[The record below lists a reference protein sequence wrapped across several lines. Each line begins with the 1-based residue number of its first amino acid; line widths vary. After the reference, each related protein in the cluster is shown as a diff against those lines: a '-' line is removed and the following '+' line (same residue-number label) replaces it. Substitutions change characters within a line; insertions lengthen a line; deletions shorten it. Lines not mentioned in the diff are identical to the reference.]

1 MPDYYIFRT
10 TIHSGKDPVY
20 QLGLDGVEDQESFLS
35 LSALPI
41 VVRLQLRIVLNSGA
55 GAVAQQCFH
64 LPVGQGA
71 DSCPAPH
78 AGSRTVFKRGHPSIA
93 GKLPPVV
100 EGREVL
106 SIDQKGYGCDKANAD
121 DRFGKLEV
129 PQDLLILL
137 QGGFHLFF
145 DMGDLLLDELLLL
158 LRKTDDELV
167 INQVGGFLQ
176 IPNRILEAGAGL
188 DQPVTEG
195 HQIFQFK
202 QAVRGKPKGFESVL
216 VQAGELCDS
225 LSVYPVALTPGQP
238 HALFQF
244 QWAKQRVG
252 HTTLLKKAAQSK
264 RVVPGVLHAY
274 EAVTGVGSLLAQ
286 PRDQLPEAYNS
297 VFKLIMYELAR
308 TFGLADC
315 RVERGLRD
323 VDTDKKLL
331 IHHFGG
337 LGEKSRTGYTEMLIP
352 IISPKLNILNGNR
365 SVKRRE
371 GLIPAIMLINR
382 RPRSSP
388 LTPSVLL
395 ALYFLKLKIISQI

>member
-1 MPDYYIFRT
+1 MPDNYVCST
-10 TIHSGKDPVY
+10 SIHSRKDAVD
-20 QLGLDGVEDQESFLS
+20 QLSLDGVEDHESFLS
-35 LSALPI
+35 LFALPVI
-41 VVRLQLRIVLNSGA
+41 VRLQLRIVLNSGA

-71 DSCPAPH
+71 DSGLAPN
-78 AGSRTVFKRGHPSIA
+78 AGSRTMFKRGNPSIA

-106 SIDQKGYGCDKANAD
+106 SIDQKGYGCDEANAD

-137 QGGFHLFF
+137 QCGFHLFF
-145 DMGDLLLDELLLL
+145 DMGDLLLDKLLLL

-176 IPNRILEAGAGL
+176 ILNRILEAGASL

-195 HQIFQFK
+195 HQIFQLK
-202 QAVRGKPKGFESVL
+202 QAVRGKPKGFEPVL
-216 VQAGELCDS
+216 VQAGKLCDS
-225 LSVYPVALTPGQP
+225 LGVYLVALAPGQP

-244 QWAKQRVG
+244 QWADQCEGYV
-252 HTTLLKKAAQSK
+252 TLLQKAAQSK
-264 RVVPGVLHAY
+264 RVVPGVLHAH
-274 EAVTGVGSLLAQ
+274 EAFTSVDPLIAQ
-286 PRDQLPEAYNS
+286 PRDQLFEAWCG
-297 VFKLIMYELAR
+297 VFKLIVDELAR
-308 TFGLADC
+308 TLGLADC

-323 VDTDKKLL
+323 IDTDKKLL
-331 IHHFGG
+331 VHCFGG
-337 LGEKSRTGYTEMLIP
+337 LGEKSRTEYTEILIP
-352 IISPKLNILNGNR
+352 LISPKPNILNGNR

-371 GLIPAIMLINR
+371 GLIPAIILINR
-382 RPRSSP
+382 RPHSSP

-395 ALYFLKLKIISQI
+395 VLYFLKLTIISRI